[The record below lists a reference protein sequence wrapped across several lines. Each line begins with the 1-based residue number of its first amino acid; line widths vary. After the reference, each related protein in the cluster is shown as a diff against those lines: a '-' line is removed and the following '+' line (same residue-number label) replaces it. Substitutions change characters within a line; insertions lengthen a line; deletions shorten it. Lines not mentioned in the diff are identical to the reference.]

1 MKLYNVVTSF
11 LRCLKSLVT
20 KMAGI
25 LMTDFKGGLVSEGIF
40 IFHPPKCEI
49 TISKKIIV
57 YLVQLIRT
65 TNFTKH
71 KNECRQIKV

>member
-1 MKLYNVVTSF
+1 MKLYDMVTCF

-25 LMTDFKGGLVSEGIF
+25 LMTDFKGGLGLEGIF

-49 TISKKIIV
+49 TISKNFIV

-71 KNECRQIKV
+71 KNQCRQFKV